1 MWYVSGM
8 NAPSLASPPLNAP
21 QIATLTVNDFV
32 LLDRSGAFDR
42 YHKSELINGRII
54 VVNAQYSEHLTVKIE
69 MLLRLND
76 ALKVLGTGPQ
86 VWSEGSVDMSPDGLP
101 EPDLFITDTRPTT
114 GAVRLETVVLIAE
127 VADTSLALDL
137 GDKAELYARH
147 GVPEY
152 WVIDVQGRVVHQM
165 WAPGAGGY
173 AERREVALGE
183 RVEAVTIGGLGVDTS
198 DI

>member
-1 MWYVSGM
+1 M

-21 QIATLTVNDFV
+21 QIASLTVEDFL

-54 VVNAQYSEHLTVKIE
+54 VVNAQYSEHMMIKVG
-69 MLLRLND
+69 MLRRLAD
-76 ALKVLGTGPQ
+76 VCDRLGGGLSA
-86 VWSEGSVDMSPDGLP
+86 WSEGSIDMSPDGLP
-101 EPDLFITDTRPTT
+101 EPDLFITNARPTT

-127 VADTSLALDL
+127 VADTTLALDL
-137 GDKAELYARH
+137 GDKVGLYARH

-152 WVIDVQGRVVHQM
+152 WVIDVQGRIIHQM
-165 WAPGAGGY
+165 WSPGADGY
-173 AERREVALGE
+173 RERREVALGE
-183 RVEAVTIGGLGVDTS
+183 RVEAVTIGGLQVDTS